1 MEINVRYL
9 QADPKTKVLRYRR
22 AFPVALRP
30 FVTEGGRAL
39 TELKVSLGA
48 RSLDEPGAKAR
59 HDDAAAKYERLVS
72 RARKLAAGA
81 YDRLDPPLIRYLAD
95 NYIHHQLELDEASRW
110 QQSLPHYQFDT
121 RRDREQDY
129 ESSRELLEDYDLTGL
144 VDYWGDWVSSYS
156 QAMGYTFS
164 RSDPQFPALC
174 RAIGEASCK
183 LWLAIDRRDDGKGAA
198 TPEPPTRPV
207 ADDGP
212 EIGIGCLVKSASSN
226 EETFR
231 SIARGIVDSPTVKTI
246 KEGVREHVRTSLR
259 FIEEVLGDPKPSE
272 LTRLS
277 VTTLLDLM
285 AQRPVKLP
293 TEERN
298 LTLPELAV
306 LYEGREDV
314 LRMSGRT
321 QDVRMSALSRI
332 WKEGVSR
339 GDIKGDLENP
349 FLGRRFEAT
358 PKSRKRGVGFSA
370 SELTSYFSMPVFQS
384 GERPKRGRG
393 ETPFWLP
400 LIALYTG
407 ARPEEVAQLL
417 VDDIYQRQQDGRWLI
432 RFTDE
437 GLHPVKGHQSLKTER
452 TESGRRTIPVPQPLL
467 ELGLLDYA
475 SWLRSREQL
484 ALFPLLTRKNRRP
497 GIYDSFG
504 GWFADYVYGHGVL
517 ERDTGRK
524 PVREFR
530 DTWTTA
536 ARSSGIYREA
546 QEYIQ
551 GHKAPRGGSS
561 NSDYGST
568 EVLGSQIDKLR
579 IVDMA
584 GEEVDIVSLVPR
596 WAAPADG

>member
-9 QADPKTKVLRYRR
+9 QADPKTKMLRYRR

-30 FVTEGGRAL
+30 FVTEGGRSL

-59 HDDAAAKYERLVS
+59 HDDAAAKYERLVN

-81 YDRLDPPLIRYLAD
+81 SDRLDPPLIQYLAD

-121 RRDREQDY
+121 RSDREQDY
-129 ESSRELLEDYDLTGL
+129 ENSRELLEDYDLNGL

-164 RSDPQFPALC
+164 RSDPKFPALC

-212 EIGIGCLVKSASSN
+212 EIGIGRLVKSASSN

-231 SIARGIVDSPTVKTI
+231 SIARGIIDSPTVTTI

-272 LTRLS
+272 LTRSS
-277 VTTLLDLM
+277 VTSLLDLM
-285 AQRPVKLP
+285 ALRPAKLP

-306 LYEGREDV
+306 LYEGRKDV

-321 QDVRMSALSRI
+321 QDVRMSALSR
-332 WKEGVSR
+332 KPCALPR
-339 GDIKGDLENP
+339 
-349 FLGRRFEAT
+349 
-358 PKSRKRGVGFSA
+358 
-370 SELTSYFSMPVFQS
+370 S
-384 GERPKRGRG
+384 G
-393 ETPFWLP
+393 
-400 LIALYTG
+400 
-407 ARPEEVAQLL
+407 
-417 VDDIYQRQQDGRWLI
+417 
-432 RFTDE
+432 
-437 GLHPVKGHQSLKTER
+437 
-452 TESGRRTIPVPQPLL
+452 
-467 ELGLLDYA
+467 
-475 SWLRSREQL
+475 
-484 ALFPLLTRKNRRP
+484 
-497 GIYDSFG
+497 
-504 GWFADYVYGHGVL
+504 
-517 ERDTGRK
+517 
-524 PVREFR
+524 
-530 DTWTTA
+530 
-536 ARSSGIYREA
+536 
-546 QEYIQ
+546 
-551 GHKAPRGGSS
+551 
-561 NSDYGST
+561 
-568 EVLGSQIDKLR
+568 
-579 IVDMA
+579 
-584 GEEVDIVSLVPR
+584 
-596 WAAPADG
+596 